1 MLAKYINGGSSRK
14 TRPSLEAW
22 STMTSS
28 PFFLRHSD
36 LIHLS
41 PSGIQLAEVMEELQ
55 QRHRKEAKDLQS
67 KVTQKKKGA
76 TKKTR
81 KGVNDECD
89 NLEREMKARHQE
101 EVQAMTAPIDGQ
113 DDSDKDQDELADDTT
128 KDADE
133 LAEHTEGLA
142 IASSTPP
149 PPPST
154 STQEAAA
161 APKKQN
167 RAKARLARR
176 AAEQEAM
183 IASATEEAQ
192 DIPNLKARER
202 EAMLAQFATR
212 KLAEK
217 EIRADGHCLYSA
229 IADQLQQLEIPLGA
243 APSSTPDVAATL
255 EPYKIVRQAA
265 AEYIEAH
272 PNDFTPFLEE
282 PLDYYIY
289 KIKNTGEWGGQLE
302 LMALA
307 KKYNVA
313 ISVLQGDGRVEEINP
328 DKSDADTDKQLWL
341 AYYRHGFGLG
351 EHYNSLRKA
360 G

>member
-1 MLAKYINGGSSRK
+1 
-14 TRPSLEAW
+14 
-22 STMTSS
+22 MTSS
-28 PFFLRHSD
+28 PLFLRHSD
-36 LIHLS
+36 LLHLS
-41 PSGIQLAEVMEELQ
+41 PSGDQLAEVMEELQ

-67 KVTQKKKGA
+67 KITQKKKGA

-89 NLEREMKARHQE
+89 SLEREMKARHQE
-101 EVQAMTAPIDGQ
+101 EVQAMTAPMDGEGA
-113 DDSDKDQDELADDTT
+113 DDDTEKEQDELADG
-128 KDADE
+128 
-133 LAEHTEGLA
+133 TEGLTL
-142 IASSTPP
+142 STTQPP
-149 PPPST
+149 PTSSAPPDT
-154 STQEAAA
+154 PAAA
-161 APKKQN
+161 APAPKKQN

-176 AAEQEAM
+176 AAEQEAL

-192 DIPNLKARER
+192 DIPNLKAKER
-202 EAMLAQFATR
+202 ESMLSQFAAR

-229 IADQLQQLEIPLGA
+229 VADQLQQLEIPLGS
-243 APSSTPDVAATL
+243 APSDTPDIAATL

-307 KKYNVA
+307 KKYGVA

-328 DKSDADTDKQLWL
+328 DGDAENDKQLWL

>member
-1 MLAKYINGGSSRK
+1 
-14 TRPSLEAW
+14 
-22 STMTSS
+22 
-28 PFFLRHSD
+28 
-36 LIHLS
+36 
-41 PSGIQLAEVMEELQ
+41 MEELQ

-101 EVQAMTAPIDGQ
+101 EIQAMTAPINGQ
-113 DDSDKDQDELADDTT
+113 DEADDTD
-128 KDADE
+128 KDNTENDTGKDTDE
-133 LAEHTEGLA
+133 LAESTEGLS
-142 IASSTPP
+142 IASSK

-154 STQEAAA
+154 STPETA

-176 AAEQEAM
+176 AAEQEAL
-183 IASATEEAQ
+183 IASAQEEAQ

-229 IADQLQQLEIPLGA
+229 IADQLEQLDIPLGT
-243 APSSTPDVAATL
+243 APSTL
-255 EPYKIVRQAA
+255 EPYKQVRQAA

-307 KKYNVA
+307 KRYNVA

-328 DKSDADTDKQLWL
+328 DKNDAESDKQLWL

>member
-1 MLAKYINGGSSRK
+1 ML
-14 TRPSLEAW
+14 T
-22 STMTSS
+22 
-28 PFFLRHSD
+28 
-36 LIHLS
+36 
-41 PSGIQLAEVMEELQ
+41 
-55 QRHRKEAKDLQS
+55 
-67 KVTQKKKGA
+67 
-76 TKKTR
+76 
-81 KGVNDECD
+81 
-89 NLEREMKARHQE
+89 
-101 EVQAMTAPIDGQ
+101 
-113 DDSDKDQDELADDTT
+113 
-128 KDADE
+128 
-133 LAEHTEGLA
+133 
-142 IASSTPP
+142 
-149 PPPST
+149 
-154 STQEAAA
+154 
-161 APKKQN
+161 
-167 RAKARLARR
+167 
-176 AAEQEAM
+176 
-183 IASATEEAQ
+183 
-192 DIPNLKARER
+192 
-202 EAMLAQFATR
+202 QFATR

-255 EPYKIVRQAA
+255 EPYRVVRHAA

-328 DKSDADTDKQLWL
+328 DTSDAEKDKQLWL

>member
-1 MLAKYINGGSSRK
+1 
-14 TRPSLEAW
+14 
-22 STMTSS
+22 MTSS
-28 PFFLRHSD
+28 PFCLRHSD
-36 LIHLS
+36 LSHLS
-41 PSGIQLAEVMEELQ
+41 PSGVQLAEMMEELQ

-81 KGVNDECD
+81 KGVNDECE

-101 EVQAMTAPIDGQ
+101 ELQAMAAPTVDLEDETEKEQ
-113 DDSDKDQDELADDTT
+113 EQDELA
-128 KDADE
+128 KGV
-133 LAEHTEGLA
+133 EGLE
-142 IASSTPP
+142 IAGADKDK
-149 PPPST
+149 
-154 STQEAAA
+154 STQTQPTSSAPSDAPNER
-161 APKKQN
+161 APKRQN

-176 AAEQEAM
+176 AAEQEAL
-183 IASATEEAQ
+183 IASAAEEAQ
-192 DIPNLKARER
+192 DIPNLKAVER
-202 EAMLAQFATR
+202 ESMLKQFATR

-229 IADQLQQLEIPLGA
+229 VADQLEQLGMPLGA
-243 APSSTPDVAATL
+243 APSESPDVASTL

-265 AEYIEAH
+265 AEYIESH
-272 PNDFTPFLEE
+272 PMDFAPFLEE

-307 KKYNVA
+307 KKYGVA

-328 DKSDADTDKQLWL
+328 EGDAEDKQLWL

>member
-1 MLAKYINGGSSRK
+1 
-14 TRPSLEAW
+14 
-22 STMTSS
+22 
-28 PFFLRHSD
+28 
-36 LIHLS
+36 
-41 PSGIQLAEVMEELQ
+41 MEELQ

-67 KVTQKKKGA
+67 KITQKKKAA

-89 NLEREMKARHQE
+89 NLERDMKARHQE
-101 EVQAMTAPIDGQ
+101 EVQAMTAPIDGEA
-113 DDSDKDQDELADDTT
+113 DNNDPDKDQDEAL
-128 KDADE
+128 E
-133 LAEHTEGLA
+133 
-142 IASSTPP
+142 IATQKTPP
-149 PPPST
+149 EPTSSAQPDPPTAP
-154 STQEAAA
+154 

-176 AAEQEAM
+176 AAEQEAL
-183 IASATEEAQ
+183 IASAAEEAQ
-192 DIPNLKARER
+192 DIPNLKAVER
-202 EAMLAQFATR
+202 ESMLKQFATR
-212 KLAEK
+212 KLAEN

-229 IADQLQQLEIPLGA
+229 IADQLQQLEIPLGS
-243 APSSTPDVAATL
+243 APSSTPDIASTL

-307 KKYNVA
+307 KKYGVA

-328 DKSDADTDKQLWL
+328 SAEADDKQLWL

>member
-1 MLAKYINGGSSRK
+1 
-14 TRPSLEAW
+14 
-22 STMTSS
+22 MTSS
-28 PFFLRHSD
+28 PFFLQPSD
-36 LIHLS
+36 LLHLS
-41 PSGIQLAEVMEELQ
+41 PSGVQLAGVMEELQ

-67 KVTQKKKGA
+67 KITQKKKGA

-89 NLEREMKARHQE
+89 NLERDMKARHQD
-101 EVQAMTAPIDGQ
+101 EVKAMTAPTVGQ
-113 DDSDKDQDELADDTT
+113 DDDQQDGTDKHQDEPANHTDELADR
-128 KDADE
+128 
-133 LAEHTEGLA
+133 TEGLS
-142 IASSTPP
+142 IASPTPPQSQSTPE
-149 PPPST
+149 T
-154 STQEAAA
+154 S

-176 AAEQEAM
+176 AAEQEAL
-183 IASATEEAQ
+183 IASAHDEAQ
-192 DIPNLKARER
+192 DIPNLKAVER
-202 EAMLAQFATR
+202 ESMLAQFSGR

-243 APSSTPDVAATL
+243 AADSTPDVAATL
-255 EPYKIVRQAA
+255 EPYRVVRHAA

-328 DKSDADTDKQLWL
+328 DKSRVEADKQLWL

>member
-1 MLAKYINGGSSRK
+1 
-14 TRPSLEAW
+14 
-22 STMTSS
+22 MTK
-28 PFFLRHSD
+28 
-36 LIHLS
+36 
-41 PSGIQLAEVMEELQ
+41 VMEELQ

-101 EVQAMTAPIDGQ
+101 EIQAMTAPTVDLEDESKKEQ
-113 DDSDKDQDELADDTT
+113 EQEQDELA
-128 KDADE
+128 KGV
-133 LAEHTEGLA
+133 EGLDMA
-142 IASSTPP
+142 GADKDSTVQAQCTSSA
-149 PPPST
+149 PS
-154 STQEAAA
+154 EAPSDP

-176 AAEQEAM
+176 AAEQEAL
-183 IASATEEAQ
+183 IASAAEEAQ
-192 DIPNLKARER
+192 DIPNLKAVER
-202 EAMLAQFATR
+202 ESMLKQFATR

-229 IADQLQQLEIPLGA
+229 IADQLEQLGMPLAA
-243 APSSTPDVAATL
+243 APSGTPDVASTL

-265 AEYIEAH
+265 AEYIESH
-272 PNDFTPFLEE
+272 PMDFAPFLEE

-307 KKYNVA
+307 KKYHVA

-328 DKSDADTDKQLWL
+328 EGDAEDKQLWL

>member
-1 MLAKYINGGSSRK
+1 MA
-14 TRPSLEAW
+14 
-22 STMTSS
+22 
-28 PFFLRHSD
+28 
-36 LIHLS
+36 
-41 PSGIQLAEVMEELQ
+41 GIMEELQ

-67 KVTQKKKGA
+67 KITQKKKGA

-89 NLEREMKARHQE
+89 NLEREMKTRHQD
-101 EVQAMTAPIDGQ
+101 EVKAMTAPTVSQ
-113 DDSDKDQDELADDTT
+113 DDDDDQQDTTDKDQDEPAEDTDALANR
-128 KDADE
+128 
-133 LAEHTEGLA
+133 TENLS
-142 IASSTPP
+142 IASSQPAP
-149 PPPST
+149 Q
-154 STQEAAA
+154 STQETP
-161 APKKQN
+161 APKKPN

-176 AAEQEAM
+176 AAEQEAL
-183 IASATEEAQ
+183 IASAHDEAQ
-192 DIPNLKARER
+192 DIPNLKAVER
-202 EAMLAQFATR
+202 DSMLAQFSAR

-243 APSSTPDVAATL
+243 APDSTPDVAATL
-255 EPYKIVRQAA
+255 EPYRVVRHAA

-307 KKYNVA
+307 KKYDVA

-328 DKSDADTDKQLWL
+328 DKTKVEADKQLWL

>member
-1 MLAKYINGGSSRK
+1 
-14 TRPSLEAW
+14 
-22 STMTSS
+22 MTSS
-28 PFFLRHSD
+28 PLFLRHAD
-36 LIHLS
+36 LLHLS
-41 PSGIQLAEVMEELQ
+41 PSGVQLAQIMEELQ

-67 KVTQKKKGA
+67 KITQKKKGA

-89 NLEREMKARHQE
+89 NLERDMKTRHQQE
-101 EVQAMTAPIDGQ
+101 IQAMTAPQDGEA
-113 DDSDKDQDELADDTT
+113 DDNDTDKDQDELADRTEALEIGAQKKDTT
-128 KDADE
+128 TTQPE
-133 LAEHTEGLA
+133 PT
-142 IASSTPP
+142 SSAPP
-149 PPPST
+149 DPP
-154 STQEAAA
+154 AAP

-176 AAEQEAM
+176 AAEQEAL
-183 IASATEEAQ
+183 IASAAEEAQ
-192 DIPNLKARER
+192 DIPNLKAVER
-202 EAMLAQFATR
+202 ESMLKQFTAR

-229 IADQLQQLEIPLGA
+229 IADQLQQLEIPLGS
-243 APSSTPDVAATL
+243 APSSTPDIASTL

-265 AEYIEAH
+265 AEYIEAN
-272 PNDFTPFLEE
+272 PNDFAPFLEE

-328 DKSDADTDKQLWL
+328 SADADDKQLWL

>member
-1 MLAKYINGGSSRK
+1 MA
-14 TRPSLEAW
+14 
-22 STMTSS
+22 SS
-28 PFFLRHSD
+28 PFFLRYSD

-41 PSGIQLAEVMEELQ
+41 PSGVQLARVMEELQ

-67 KVTQKKKGA
+67 KITQKKKGA

-101 EVQAMTAPIDGQ
+101 EVQAMTAPINGQ
-113 DDSDKDQDELADDTT
+113 DEADDTDKDNTENDTAKDTDELAQS
-128 KDADE
+128 
-133 LAEHTEGLA
+133 TEGLS
-142 IASSTPP
+142 IASSKPP
-149 PPPST
+149 PTAST
-154 STQEAAA
+154 PETA

-176 AAEQEAM
+176 AAEQEAL
-183 IASATEEAQ
+183 IASAQEEAQ

-229 IADQLQQLEIPLGA
+229 IADQLEQLDIPLGT
-243 APSSTPDVAATL
+243 APSSTPDIAATL
-255 EPYKIVRQAA
+255 EPYKQVRQAA

-328 DKSDADTDKQLWL
+328 DKNDAESDKQLWL

>member
-1 MLAKYINGGSSRK
+1 
-14 TRPSLEAW
+14 
-22 STMTSS
+22 MTSS
-28 PFFLRHSD
+28 PLFLRHSD
-36 LIHLS
+36 LLHLS
-41 PSGIQLAEVMEELQ
+41 PSGVQLASVMEELQ

-67 KVTQKKKGA
+67 RITQKKKAA

-89 NLEREMKARHQE
+89 NLERDMKARHQE
-101 EVQAMTAPIDGQ
+101 EIRAMAAPIDGEA
-113 DDSDKDQDELADDTT
+113 DDNDTDKDQDELADR
-128 KDADE
+128 
-133 LAEHTEGLA
+133 TEALE
-142 IASSTPP
+142 IAPQKTQPEPTSSTPP
-149 PPPST
+149 DPPTAP
-154 STQEAAA
+154 

-176 AAEQEAM
+176 AAEQEAL
-183 IASATEEAQ
+183 IASAAEEAQ
-192 DIPNLKARER
+192 DIPNLKAVER
-202 EAMLAQFATR
+202 ESMLKQFAAR

-229 IADQLQQLEIPLGA
+229 IADQLQQLEIPLGS
-243 APSSTPDVAATL
+243 APSSTPDIASTL

-307 KKYNVA
+307 KKYGVA

-328 DKSDADTDKQLWL
+328 NADADDKQLWL

>member
-1 MLAKYINGGSSRK
+1 
-14 TRPSLEAW
+14 
-22 STMTSS
+22 MTSS

-36 LIHLS
+36 LLHLS
-41 PSGIQLAEVMEELQ
+41 PSGVQLAAIMEELQ

-101 EVQAMTAPIDGQ
+101 ELQAMTAPTVDL
-113 DDSDKDQDELADDTT
+113 DDETEKEQEQDELA
-128 KDADE
+128 KGV
-133 LAEHTEGLA
+133 EGLE
-142 IASSTPP
+142 IAGADKDK
-149 PPPST
+149 
-154 STQEAAA
+154 STQTQPTSSAPSDAPNEP
-161 APKKQN
+161 APKRQN

-176 AAEQEAM
+176 AAEQEAL
-183 IASATEEAQ
+183 IASAAEEAQ
-192 DIPNLKARER
+192 DIPNLKAVER
-202 EAMLAQFATR
+202 ESMLKQFATR

-229 IADQLQQLEIPLGA
+229 VADQLEQLGMPLGA
-243 APSSTPDVAATL
+243 APSESPDVASTL

-265 AEYIEAH
+265 AEYIESH
-272 PNDFTPFLEE
+272 PMDFAPFLEE

-307 KKYNVA
+307 KKYGVA
-313 ISVLQGDGRVEEINP
+313 ISVLQGDGRIEEINP
-328 DKSDADTDKQLWL
+328 EGDAEDKQLWL

>member
-1 MLAKYINGGSSRK
+1 
-14 TRPSLEAW
+14 
-22 STMTSS
+22 
-28 PFFLRHSD
+28 
-36 LIHLS
+36 
-41 PSGIQLAEVMEELQ
+41 MEELQ

-101 EVQAMTAPIDGQ
+101 EIQAMTAPINGQ
-113 DDSDKDQDELADDTT
+113 DEADDTD
-128 KDADE
+128 KDNTENDTGKDTDE
-133 LAEHTEGLA
+133 LAESTEGLS
-142 IASSTPP
+142 IASSK

-154 STQEAAA
+154 STPETA

-176 AAEQEAM
+176 AAEQEAL
-183 IASATEEAQ
+183 IASAQEEAQ

-229 IADQLQQLEIPLGA
+229 IADQLEQLDIPLGT
-243 APSSTPDVAATL
+243 APSSTPDIAATL
-255 EPYKIVRQAA
+255 EPYKQVRQAA

-307 KKYNVA
+307 KRYNVA

-328 DKSDADTDKQLWL
+328 DKNDAESDKQLWL

>member
-1 MLAKYINGGSSRK
+1 M
-14 TRPSLEAW
+14 
-22 STMTSS
+22 TMTSS
-28 PFFLRHSD
+28 PLFMRHSD
-36 LIHLS
+36 LLHLS
-41 PSGIQLAEVMEELQ
+41 PSGTQLTGVMEELQ
-55 QRHRKEAKDLQS
+55 LRQRKEAKDLQS
-67 KVTQKKKGA
+67 KITQKKKGA

-101 EVQAMTAPIDGQ
+101 ELQSMTAPTVDQGLDEDAEKEEGQ
-113 DDSDKDQDELADDTT
+113 EQDELANRVDGLDIGTT
-128 KDADE
+128 AQ
-133 LAEHTEGLA
+133 
-142 IASSTPP
+142 PQ
-149 PPPST
+149 ST
-154 STQEAAA
+154 STALSDPPAAP

-176 AAEQEAM
+176 AAEQEAL
-183 IASATEEAQ
+183 IASAAEEAQ
-192 DIPNLKARER
+192 DIPNLKAVER
-202 EAMLAQFATR
+202 DSMLKQFTTR
-212 KLAEK
+212 KLSEK

-229 IADQLQQLEIPLGA
+229 VADQLEQLGMPLGT
-243 APSSTPDVAATL
+243 APSSTPDVATTL

-272 PNDFTPFLEE
+272 PNDFAPFLDE

-289 KIKNTGEWGGQLE
+289 KIKNTAEWGGQLE
-302 LMALA
+302 LMAVA
-307 KKYNVA
+307 KKYGVA

-328 DKSDADTDKQLWL
+328 EGDTEDKQLWL

>member
-1 MLAKYINGGSSRK
+1 
-14 TRPSLEAW
+14 
-22 STMTSS
+22 
-28 PFFLRHSD
+28 
-36 LIHLS
+36 
-41 PSGIQLAEVMEELQ
+41 MEELQ

-67 KVTQKKKGA
+67 KITQKKKAA

-89 NLEREMKARHQE
+89 NLERDMKARHQE
-101 EVQAMTAPIDGQ
+101 EMQAMTAPMHAEAEDN
-113 DDSDKDQDELADDTT
+113 DADKDQDELADR
-128 KDADE
+128 
-133 LAEHTEGLA
+133 TEALESA
-142 IASSTPP
+142 PQKTQPEPTSSAPP
-149 PPPST
+149 HPPTAP
-154 STQEAAA
+154 

-176 AAEQEAM
+176 AAEQEAL
-183 IASATEEAQ
+183 IASAAEEAQ
-192 DIPNLKARER
+192 DIPNLKAVER
-202 EAMLAQFATR
+202 ESMLKQFAAR

-229 IADQLQQLEIPLGA
+229 VADQLQQLEIPLGS
-243 APSSTPDVAATL
+243 APSSTPDVASTL

-307 KKYNVA
+307 KKYGVA
-313 ISVLQGDGRVEEINP
+313 ISVLQGDGRVEDINP
-328 DKSDADTDKQLWL
+328 SDDAHDKQLWL

>member
-1 MLAKYINGGSSRK
+1 
-14 TRPSLEAW
+14 
-22 STMTSS
+22 
-28 PFFLRHSD
+28 
-36 LIHLS
+36 
-41 PSGIQLAEVMEELQ
+41 MEELQ
-55 QRHRKEAKDLQS
+55 QRHRKEVKDVQS
-67 KVTQKKKGA
+67 KVTQKK
-76 TKKTR
+76 

-101 EVQAMTAPIDGQ
+101 EIQAMTAPTVDLE
-113 DDSDKDQDELADDTT
+113 DESEREHEQDELA
-128 KDADE
+128 KGV
-133 LAEHTEGLA
+133 EGLE
-142 IASSTPP
+142 IAGADKDK
-149 PPPST
+149 
-154 STQEAAA
+154 STQTQQTSSAPPDAPNEP

-176 AAEQEAM
+176 AAEQEAL
-183 IASATEEAQ
+183 IASAAEEAQ
-192 DIPNLKARER
+192 DIPNLKAVER
-202 EAMLAQFATR
+202 ESMLKQFATR

-229 IADQLQQLEIPLGA
+229 VADQLEQLGMPLGA
-243 APSSTPDVAATL
+243 APSDTPDVASTL

-265 AEYIEAH
+265 AEYIESH
-272 PNDFTPFLEE
+272 PMDFAPFLEE

-307 KKYNVA
+307 KKYGVA

-328 DKSDADTDKQLWL
+328 EGDAEDKQLWL

>member
-1 MLAKYINGGSSRK
+1 
-14 TRPSLEAW
+14 
-22 STMTSS
+22 
-28 PFFLRHSD
+28 
-36 LIHLS
+36 
-41 PSGIQLAEVMEELQ
+41 MEELQ

-67 KVTQKKKGA
+67 KITQKKKGA

-89 NLEREMKARHQE
+89 NLERDMKARHQD
-101 EVQAMTAPIDGQ
+101 EVRAMTAPAVGQ
-113 DDSDKDQDELADDTT
+113 DEQDEQNDTEKDQEDEPAKDTDELADR
-128 KDADE
+128 
-133 LAEHTEGLA
+133 TEGLT
-142 IASSTPP
+142 IASPTPP
-149 PPPST
+149 QPQ
-154 STQEAAA
+154 STQETP

-176 AAEQEAM
+176 AAEQEAL
-183 IASATEEAQ
+183 IASAHHEAQ
-192 DIPNLKARER
+192 DIPNLKAVER
-202 EAMLAQFATR
+202 ESMLAQFSAR
-212 KLAEK
+212 NLAEK

-243 APSSTPDVAATL
+243 APDSTPDVAATL
-255 EPYKIVRQAA
+255 EPYRVVRHAA

-272 PNDFTPFLEE
+272 PNDFAPFLEE

-307 KKYNVA
+307 KKYDVA

-328 DKSDADTDKQLWL
+328 DKSQVEADKQLWL

>member
-1 MLAKYINGGSSRK
+1 
-14 TRPSLEAW
+14 LEA
-22 STMTSS
+22 SATVVTMASS
-28 PFFLRHSD
+28 PFFLKHSD

-41 PSGIQLAEVMEELQ
+41 PSGIQLAQVMEELQ

-89 NLEREMKARHQE
+89 NLEREMKARHQDE
-101 EVQAMTAPIDGQ
+101 LQAMTAPMDPQDG
-113 DDSDKDQDELADDTT
+113 SEKDQDGSADGTEKDT
-128 KDADE
+128 DG
-133 LAEHTEGLA
+133 LAESTEGLT

-149 PPPST
+149 SST
-154 STQEAAA
+154 STQETA

-176 AAEQEAM
+176 AAEQEAL
-183 IASATEEAQ
+183 IASAQEEAQ

-202 EAMLAQFATR
+202 EAMLTQFATR

-255 EPYKIVRQAA
+255 EPYRVVRHAA

-328 DKSDADTDKQLWL
+328 DTSDAEKDKQLWL

>member
-1 MLAKYINGGSSRK
+1 
-14 TRPSLEAW
+14 
-22 STMTSS
+22 MTSS
-28 PFFLRHSD
+28 PFFLQHSD
-36 LIHLS
+36 LLHLS
-41 PSGIQLAEVMEELQ
+41 PSGDQLAEVMDELQ

-89 NLEREMKARHQE
+89 NLEREMKARHQQE
-101 EVQAMTAPIDGQ
+101 IQAMTAPMGGEDD
-113 DDSDKDQDELADDTT
+113 DDSDTEKEQDDLADR
-128 KDADE
+128 
-133 LAEHTEGLA
+133 TEGLTLSTTQPQPTSSA
-142 IASSTPP
+142 PPDTPAAS
-149 PPPST
+149 
-154 STQEAAA
+154 

-176 AAEQEAM
+176 AAEQEAL
-183 IASATEEAQ
+183 IASAAEEAQ
-192 DIPNLKARER
+192 DIPNLKAKER
-202 EAMLAQFATR
+202 ESMLNQFAAR

-229 IADQLQQLEIPLGA
+229 VADQLQQLEIPLGS
-243 APSSTPDVAATL
+243 APSDTPDIAATL

-307 KKYNVA
+307 KKYGVA

-328 DKSDADTDKQLWL
+328 DSDAESDKQLWL

>member
-1 MLAKYINGGSSRK
+1 
-14 TRPSLEAW
+14 
-22 STMTSS
+22 
-28 PFFLRHSD
+28 
-36 LIHLS
+36 
-41 PSGIQLAEVMEELQ
+41 MEELQ
-55 QRHRKEAKDLQS
+55 QRHRKEAKDLQA

-101 EVQAMTAPIDGQ
+101 EIQAMTAPINGQ
-113 DDSDKDQDELADDTT
+113 DEADDTD
-128 KDADE
+128 KDNTENDTGKDTDE
-133 LAEHTEGLA
+133 LAESTEGLS
-142 IASSTPP
+142 IASSK

-154 STQEAAA
+154 STPETA

-176 AAEQEAM
+176 AAEQEAL
-183 IASATEEAQ
+183 IASAQEEAQ

-229 IADQLQQLEIPLGA
+229 IADQLEQLDIPLGT
-243 APSSTPDVAATL
+243 APSSTPDIAATL
-255 EPYKIVRQAA
+255 EPYKQVRQAA

-307 KKYNVA
+307 KRYNVA

-328 DKSDADTDKQLWL
+328 DKNDAESDKQLWL

>member
-1 MLAKYINGGSSRK
+1 
-14 TRPSLEAW
+14 
-22 STMTSS
+22 MTSS
-28 PFFLRHSD
+28 PFFLQHSD
-36 LIHLS
+36 LLHLS
-41 PSGIQLAEVMEELQ
+41 PSGVQLAGVMEELQ

-67 KVTQKKKGA
+67 KITQKKKGA

-89 NLEREMKARHQE
+89 NLEREMKVRHQD
-101 EVQAMTAPIDGQ
+101 EVRAMTAPTLGQ
-113 DDSDKDQDELADDTT
+113 DDDQQDDTDKDQDDTPSDTDSLADR
-128 KDADE
+128 
-133 LAEHTEGLA
+133 TEGLS
-142 IASSTPP
+142 IASSTPQP
-149 PPPST
+149 QST
-154 STQEAAA
+154 PETPAT
-161 APKKQN
+161 KKPN

-176 AAEQEAM
+176 AAEQEAL
-183 IASATEEAQ
+183 IASAQEEAQ
-192 DIPNLKARER
+192 DIPNLKAVER
-202 EAMLAQFATR
+202 ESMLAQFTAR

-243 APSSTPDVAATL
+243 APDSTPDVAATL
-255 EPYKIVRQAA
+255 EPYRLVRHAA

-307 KKYNVA
+307 KKYNVV
-313 ISVLQGDGRVEEINP
+313 ISVLQGDGRVEEIHP
-328 DKSDADTDKQLWL
+328 DRDNVENDKQLWL

>member
-1 MLAKYINGGSSRK
+1 
-14 TRPSLEAW
+14 
-22 STMTSS
+22 
-28 PFFLRHSD
+28 
-36 LIHLS
+36 
-41 PSGIQLAEVMEELQ
+41 MEELQ

-67 KVTQKKKGA
+67 KITQKKKGA

-89 NLEREMKARHQE
+89 NLEREMKARHQD
-101 EVQAMTAPIDGQ
+101 EVKAMTAPTIGQ
-113 DDSDKDQDELADDTT
+113 DDDDQPDDTDRDQGEET
-128 KDADE
+128 AKDADE
-133 LAEHTEGLA
+133 LADRTEGLS
-142 IASSTPP
+142 IASPTPAP
-149 PPPST
+149 Q
-154 STQEAAA
+154 STQETP

-176 AAEQEAM
+176 AAEQEAL
-183 IASATEEAQ
+183 IASAHDEAQ
-192 DIPNLKARER
+192 DMPNLKAAER
-202 EAMLAQFATR
+202 ESMLAHFSAR

-229 IADQLQQLEIPLGA
+229 IADQLHQLEIPLGP
-243 APSSTPDVAATL
+243 APDSTPDVAATL
-255 EPYKIVRQAA
+255 EPYRLVRHAA
-265 AEYIEAH
+265 AEYIQAH

-328 DKSDADTDKQLWL
+328 DKSQVEAGKQLWL